1 MSLNVLTENFKGFVM
16 KEFLQ
21 HARDS
26 LVNIDIESLVLLISS
41 YMGECSTGDTMLK
54 ESSPKKSKK
63 SKKLNK
69 ETPEFSRMPLVQ
81 ENKCM
86 ARKWCD
92 GLGFQCSC
100 KPSDGSDF
108 CKTHGK
114 TLNDE
119 GIPSFGRIDLP
130 RIRHRTDN
138 GNDCGWKH
146 FSGDGEVECIVIEE
160 QVNQSDDIIDDGAST
175 ASTEEMLEDVPSPI
189 TEPDTLQAED
199 EQVSIPEVA
208 EVQQVSIP
216 DVAEV
221 QVSIQEVAEVKKSIQ
236 EQDDQ
241 VSIQEVSDE
250 QVSSPDV
257 ALDQV
262 SIPEVAEEQVSIQE
276 VAEEQVSSP
285 DVVEEQV
292 SIPEVAEEQVSI
304 QEVAEEQVSNENTDQ
319 GLFGIVQGVRYKF
332 KLEDNNEF
340 TIWDGELR
348 VGDYDGED
356 VTFTEAFRKFHNL
369 QVTDEDQE
377 EEVIWE
383 E

>member
-41 YMGECSTGDTMLK
+41 YMGEYSTGDTMLK
-54 ESSPKKSKK
+54 DSSPKKSKK
-63 SKKLNK
+63 SKKLNQ

-100 KPSDGSDF
+100 KPSDGSEF

-160 QVNQSDDIIDDGAST
+160 QVNQSDDIIDDVAST
-175 ASTEEMLEDVPSPI
+175 ASTEEMHEDVPSPI

-208 EVQQVSIP
+208 ELQVSIP

-241 VSIQEVSDE
+241 VSI
-250 QVSSPDV
+250 
-257 ALDQV
+257 
-262 SIPEVAEEQVSIQE
+262 PEVAEEQVSIQE

-285 DVVEEQV
+285 DVDG
-292 SIPEVAEEQVSI
+292 EQVSI
-304 QEVAEEQVSNENTDQ
+304 QEVAEEQVSSPDVAGEQVSIQEVAEEQVSDENTDR